1 VTRFQN
7 ASDLSIICI
16 ARWIRLDAG
25 AAGASA
31 RGKNEFRSSCSIA
44 RALEIVGDKWTLL
57 IVRDLLWH
65 GKHTF
70 HALQQSAE
78 HIPTNILSDRLKR
91 LVEWGLVRRE
101 PYQQRPV
108 RFEYHLT
115 EMGKAMEPVL
125 LQIMAWGH
133 KRLGGGRFDPATGKT
148 WKSGASR

>member
-1 VTRFQN
+1 M
-7 ASDLSIICI
+7 
-16 ARWIRLDAG
+16 
-25 AAGASA
+25 
-31 RGKNEFRSSCSIA
+31 GKNEFRSSCSIA

-57 IVRDLLWH
+57 IVRDLMWH

-133 KRLGGGRFDPATGKT
+133 KRLGGEECRPSQQ
-148 WKSGASR
+148 SG